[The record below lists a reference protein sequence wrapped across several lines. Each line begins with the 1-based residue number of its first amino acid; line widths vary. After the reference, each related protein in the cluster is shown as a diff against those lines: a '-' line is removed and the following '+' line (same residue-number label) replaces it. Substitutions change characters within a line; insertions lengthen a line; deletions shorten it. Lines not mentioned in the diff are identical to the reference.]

1 MIIIPLQSTLVARV
15 FSLGGKMKQK
25 LIYTFLF
32 MTALLACLILVRE
45 SRNLQ
50 PSLEVEKIKDELSQE
65 SSTESLKHPIIEELN
80 QKNQAIKSF
89 FCQDMEVKI
98 WDSGHRVRLQG
109 KISYLKAKNFRMEIA
124 SVFGKELD
132 LGAND
137 TEFWYWSRRDRR
149 PGLYWASY
157 TDFNKTRL
165 KTPFNPM
172 FMKST
177 LGLDTLDI
185 SDAKISENTTSLMV
199 TYPRK
204 DSMGRQILYS
214 VFINKTRKE
223 IDGFLI
229 TSSDGV
235 NLVECQIETTFNG
248 LPTKINYKWHE
259 EDRTMSIIMKR
270 PKVNV
275 EIPPSSYVMPNYT
288 PKINMADE

>member
-32 MTALLACLILVRE
+32 MTALFACLILVRE

-65 SSTESLKHPIIEELN
+65 SSTESLKHPVIEELN
-80 QKNQAIKSF
+80 QKNQTIKSF
-89 FCQDMEVKI
+89 FCEDIEVKI
-98 WDSGHRVRLQG
+98 WDNGHRVRLQG
-109 KISYLKAKNFRMEIA
+109 KIAYVKPKSFRMEIS

-137 TEFWYWSRRDRR
+137 TQFWYWSRRDRR

-157 TDFNKTRL
+157 EDFNKTRL

-177 LGLDTLDI
+177 LGLETLDV
-185 SDAKISENTTSLMV
+185 SDAKITENTKSIML
-199 TYPRK
+199 TYPRE
-204 DSMGRQILYS
+204 DSMGRKILYS
-214 VFINKTRKE
+214 VFVNKVRKE

-229 TSSDGV
+229 TTLDGV

-259 EDRTMSIIMKR
+259 EDRTMSIVIKR
-270 PKVNV
+270 PKANV
-275 EIPPSSYVMPNYT
+275 EVPSSSYVMPNYM